1 MYGIQQNHGIQQ
13 NQSNSHLLKLSDYVI
28 MEKYG
33 PSIQKSGQITQL
45 IEALSYSNH
54 VIFIDW
60 GPYQM
65 LKHPTSIQGYGLFFC
80 FF

>member
-1 MYGIQQNHGIQQ
+1 MYGIQQ

-45 IEALSYSNH
+45 IEALSHSNH
-54 VIFIDW
+54 MW
-60 GPYQM
+60 Y
-65 LKHPTSIQGYGLFFC
+65 L
-80 FF
+80 

>member
-1 MYGIQQNHGIQQ
+1 MYGIQQ

-54 VIFIDW
+54 MW
-60 GPYQM
+60 Y
-65 LKHPTSIQGYGLFFC
+65 L
-80 FF
+80 